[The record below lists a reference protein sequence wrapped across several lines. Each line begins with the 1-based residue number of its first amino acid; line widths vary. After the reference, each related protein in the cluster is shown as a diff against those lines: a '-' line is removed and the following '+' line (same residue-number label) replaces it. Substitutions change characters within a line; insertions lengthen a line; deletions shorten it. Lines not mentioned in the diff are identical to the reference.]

1 MDPSSYDP
9 KTQTSL
15 NAILSKL
22 PMKQNP
28 ITLILMAFMI
38 HAYPLSMDISSAFH
52 NVEMAKEHQNFQ
64 LIAGFDTSFD
74 DWEKHAIVIRC
85 LSLVYGSSQS
95 CQLLEA
101 GLRGLCKLKKLK
113 GSLLKVIFEFRL
125 IDNFLSSCN
134 KRKEMV
140 EMKN

>member
-1 MDPSSYDP
+1 M
-9 KTQTSL
+9 

-28 ITLILMAFMI
+28 ITPILMSFMI

-52 NVEMAKEHQNFQ
+52 IVEMAKEYQNFQ

-74 DWEKHAIVIRC
+74 DWEKHPIVIRC

-101 GLRGLCKLKKLK
+101 GLNGLCKLKKTQRIHFK
-113 GSLLKVIFEFRL
+113 SYF
-125 IDNFLSSCN
+125 
-134 KRKEMV
+134 
-140 EMKN
+140 